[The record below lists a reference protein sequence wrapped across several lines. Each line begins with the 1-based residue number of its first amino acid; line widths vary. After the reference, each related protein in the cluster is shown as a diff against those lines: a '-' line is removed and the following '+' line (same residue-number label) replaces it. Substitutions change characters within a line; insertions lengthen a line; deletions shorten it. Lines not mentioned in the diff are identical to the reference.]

1 MIHVIVTYTIDTDFV
16 EKNKHNIADFL
27 TDFKKLDSSKFRYSV
42 FTDSEGSTFT
52 HLSEYADATIQQEL
66 LNVPSFLKFQQ
77 ERDLHIL
84 NDSHVFKE
92 LLPVGS
98 SSI

>member
-1 MIHVIVTYTIDTDFV
+1 MIHVIVTYTISPDFIA
-16 EKNKHNIADFL
+16 KNKQNIALFL
-27 TDFKKLDSSKFRYSV
+27 ADFKKLDSSKFRYSI
-42 FTDSEGSTFT
+42 FSDSEGSTFT
-52 HLSEYADATIQQEL
+52 HLSEYADKTIQQEL

-84 NDSHVFKE
+84 NDSHTFKE
-92 LLPVGS
+92 LIPIGA